1 MSDCFLDE
9 SVILTDI
16 EAKTKEQALEIVAQN
31 LVDLNLVKKSFI
43 PAIIQR
49 EAEYPTGLP
58 TNGVSVAIPHTDVKH
73 VKTKTISLAILKH
86 PVDFFI
92 MGDGSNTTPVQ
103 LIFMLAMNEPNSQLT
118 LLQKLMQIFQDEKT
132 LTYIVSQKN
141 KTDIKNLLKKK
152 LGIT

>member
-1 MSDCFLDE
+1 
-9 SVILTDI
+9 
-16 EAKTKEQALEIVAQN
+16 
-31 LVDLNLVKKSFI
+31 
-43 PAIIQR
+43 
-49 EAEYPTGLP
+49 
-58 TNGVSVAIPHTDVKH
+58 
-73 VKTKTISLAILKH
+73 
-86 PVDFFI
+86 
-92 MGDGSNTTPVQ
+92 MGDGNNTTPVQ

>member
-58 TNGVSVAIPHTDVKH
+58 TNGVSVAIPHTDDKH
-73 VKTKTISLAILKH
+73 VKTETISLAILKR

-92 MGDGSNTTPVQ
+92 MGDGNNTTPVQ
-103 LIFMLAMNEPNSQLT
+103 LIFMLAMNEPNSQLS